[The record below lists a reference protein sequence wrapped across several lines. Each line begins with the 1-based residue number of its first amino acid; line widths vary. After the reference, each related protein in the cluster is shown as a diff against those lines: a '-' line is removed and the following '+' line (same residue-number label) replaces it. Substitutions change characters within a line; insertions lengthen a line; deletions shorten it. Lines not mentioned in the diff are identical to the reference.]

1 MTKTGKN
8 DKDKSGSWTDAE
20 IRSLVDMWQKN
31 EKNSDIAKKLKR
43 SANAISVKASRIGLP
58 PKDKIEEMTSSMKVR
73 SCLRCRSQFF
83 SDGPGNRICGACKNS
98 DDWKTGGGYRVIS

>member
-1 MTKTGKN
+1 MTKTGKD

-58 PKDKIEEMTSSMKVR
+58 PKDKIVEMTSSMKVR